1 MVYHSKYHLSNLLTA
16 EISSSSTS
24 SNFILINTQSNL
36 LHSSPQ
42 ISCRVEGLSNYGS
55 EGDYTHPR
63 RTVTIIILKPGKV
76 ISDLQNSIV
85 FFLFSLLNTTFLANN
100 CLSFICNLTSIKS
113 DTNLPQFSINI
124 FQITQMLTILCSII
138 KESRKKL
145 LVWMFIRAPTNH
157 SHTK

>member
-16 EISSSSTS
+16 EIS

-76 ISDLQNSIV
+76 ISDLQNSIA
-85 FFLFSLLNTTFLANN
+85 FFLSSFLNTTFLANN
-100 CLSFICNLTSIKS
+100 CLSFISNLTSIKS
-113 DTNLPQFSINI
+113 DTNLPQFSIKI

-145 LVWMFIRAPTNH
+145 LVWIFIRAPTNH
-157 SHTK
+157 SYTT

>member
-36 LHSSPQ
+36 LHSLPQ
-42 ISCRVEGLSNYGS
+42 ISCRVEGLPNYGS

-85 FFLFSLLNTTFLANN
+85 FFCFLFLIQHFWQTIASVSFVTSLLLSLTQT
-100 CLSFICNLTSIKS
+100 CLNS
-113 DTNLPQFSINI
+113 
-124 FQITQMLTILCSII
+124 
-138 KESRKKL
+138 
-145 LVWMFIRAPTNH
+145 A
-157 SHTK
+157 